1 MKVAILSDDKPGH
14 FNQSKGVVNLISEDI
29 DLEYTVFSSKL
40 KIHFLRSPL
49 KIYQK
54 FLAKNF
60 NKTNAKK
67 IIKMFQYLD
76 LRDFDLLISSGGN
89 TIYHSAALSNLFKI
103 KNIHIGSIK
112 GINLDNF
119 EAHITNE
126 AVIDSPNNIITDLA
140 PTRFKPDVKE
150 NSRSNKLLFLL
161 GGNGA
166 GYLYEKSDWINLI
179 NNIKDFAET
188 TNISP
193 IIVTSRRTNKIHE
206 SLIFDEINTISDAAS
221 VWFHKTGENADLN
234 LIFKMVDAVYVSEDS
249 STMTTEAISSG
260 LPAFTLYPKSCNP
273 SEKFNQQLKKYEAMK
288 LIKRMSFS
296 SELSTI
302 STSNTSYN
310 LVLELR
316 EKLKKQILFKIQQ

>member
-1 MKVAILSDDKPGH
+1 MKVAILSDDRPGH
-14 FNQSKGVVNLISEDI
+14 FNQSKGVVNLISENI
-29 DLEYTVFSSKL
+29 DLKCTVFSSKL
-40 KIHFLRSPL
+40 KLHFLRSPL
-49 KIYQK
+49 KLYQK

-67 IIKMFQYLD
+67 IIKIFQYID
-76 LRDFDLLISSGGN
+76 LKDFDLLISSGGN

-112 GINLDNF
+112 DINLANF

-126 AVIDSPNNIITDLA
+126 AVIDSPNNIVTDLA

-150 NSRSNKLLFLL
+150 KSKSNKSLFLL

-166 GYLYEKSDWINLI
+166 GYLYDESDWKNLI
-179 NNIKDFAET
+179 NNIKDFVET
-188 TNISP
+188 KNISP

-206 SLIFDEINTISDAAS
+206 SLIFDEINTISDVAS

-234 LIFKMVDAVYVSEDS
+234 SIFRMVDAIYVSEDS
-249 STMTTEAISSG
+249 ATMTTEAISSG
-260 LPAFTLYPKSCNP
+260 LPVFTLYPKSFNP
-273 SEKFNQQLKKYEAMK
+273 SEKFNQQLEKYETMK
-288 LIKRMSFS
+288 LIKRMSFK

-302 STSNTSYN
+302 STSNNSNN
-310 LVLELR
+310 LVLEIR
-316 EKLKKQILFKIQQ
+316 EKLKKQIIYKIQ

>member
-40 KIHFLRSPL
+40 KLHFLRSPL
-49 KIYQK
+49 KLYQK

-67 IIKMFQYLD
+67 IIKIFQYVD
-76 LRDFDLLISSGGN
+76 LEDFDLLISSGGN

-112 GINLDNF
+112 DINLTNF
-119 EAHITNE
+119 EAHITTE
-126 AVIDSPNNIITDLA
+126 AVINSPNNIVTDLA

-150 NSRSNKLLFLL
+150 KSKSNKSLFLL

-166 GYLYEKSDWINLI
+166 GYLYNKSDWKNLI
-179 NNIKDFAET
+179 NGIKDLAET

-206 SLIFDEINTISDAAS
+206 SLIFDEMYTISDNAS
-221 VWFHKTGENADLN
+221 VWFHKTRENADLN
-234 LIFKMVDAVYVSEDS
+234 SIFRMVDAIYVSEDS
-249 STMTTEAISSG
+249 ATMTTEAISSG
-260 LPAFTLYPKSCNP
+260 LPVFTLYPKSFNP
-273 SEKFNQQLKKYEAMK
+273 SEKFNQQLKKYEDMK
-288 LIKRMSFS
+288 LIKRMSFK

-302 STSNTSYN
+302 STSNNSNN
-310 LVLELR
+310 LVLEIR
-316 EKLKKQILFKIQQ
+316 EKLKKQILYKIQ